1 MYKENSKSDKDVSV
15 LNEYVEKTKIDAIFE
30 DPEAQ
35 VEKIDKIRNKIS
47 ENQKK
52 LKQLIHIQA
61 QYQELSNQ
69 MGETYVKQN
78 NTMKEMLDKET

>member
-52 LKQLIHIQA
+52 LKQLIHI
-61 QYQELSNQ
+61 
-69 MGETYVKQN
+69 
-78 NTMKEMLDKET
+78 

>member
-35 VEKIDKIRNKIS
+35 IEKIDKLRNKIS

-52 LKQLIHIQA
+52 LK
-61 QYQELSNQ
+61 
-69 MGETYVKQN
+69 
-78 NTMKEMLDKET
+78 